1 MTDHVHDDC
10 VQCLQREVR
19 DLKKKLD
26 DAQTLIANCIVND
39 ESANQ
44 VEGSSVAEPGQRAL
58 GGVK

>member
-1 MTDHVHDDC
+1 MTDH

-39 ESANQ
+39 EAANQ
-44 VEGSSVAEPGQRAL
+44 VEGSSVAEPDQRVL